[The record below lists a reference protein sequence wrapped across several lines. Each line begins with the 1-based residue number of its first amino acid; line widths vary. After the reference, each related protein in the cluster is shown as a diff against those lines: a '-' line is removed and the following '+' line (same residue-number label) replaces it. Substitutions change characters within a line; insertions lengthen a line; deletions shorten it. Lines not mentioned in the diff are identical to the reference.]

1 MRIVLVGGSGY
12 LGTEVARR
20 LQARGHSLVNVSRSG
35 KGAAGAAGV
44 RFTQLQE
51 MCEGADVVLN
61 LAGANAGAGRW
72 SAKRR
77 HDILT
82 SRVET
87 TRQVVDAIA
96 ACTQKPVLVNMS
108 ATGYYGDTKVPAGEF
123 HGHGQTFLAH
133 VCASWEAEARR
144 AEAFTRVVILRL
156 GVVLDPKEGAL
167 ARILPIMKMFIGGV
181 IGTGKQHF
189 PWIHREDAVE
199 GIIWAVTSPDA
210 FGPYNL
216 VAPETPTMK
225 QFIKEL
231 GAATHRPTFLWVP
244 PIGVRLLYGRMG
256 DTVLH
261 GQNVQAVRMQGTTFQ
276 YAFPTLR
283 EALKD
288 LIR

>member
-1 MRIVLVGGSGY
+1 MRIVLVGGSGF

-20 LQARGHSLVNVSRSG
+20 LQARGHSLVNVSRTG
-35 KGAAGAAGV
+35 KSSAGAPGV

-61 LAGANAGAGRW
+61 LAGANVGEQRW

-77 HDILT
+77 HEIFT
-82 SRVET
+82 SRIET

-96 ACTQKPVLVNMS
+96 ACTNKPALVNMS
-108 ATGYYGDTKVPAGEF
+108 GTGYYGDTKVPAGEF
-123 HGHGQTFLAH
+123 HGHGQTFLAS
-133 VCASWEAEARR
+133 VCASWEAEARK
-144 AEAFTRVVILRL
+144 AEAFTRVAILRL

-167 ARILPIMKMFIGGV
+167 ARLLPIMKMFIGGV

-216 VAPETPTMK
+216 VAPETPTMRE
-225 QFIKEL
+225 FIKEL
-231 GAATHRPTFLWVP
+231 GVATKRPTLFWVL
-244 PIGVRLLYGRMG
+244 PIVVRLMFGRMG

-261 GQNVQAVRMQGTTFQ
+261 GQNVQAVRMQGTSFRYT
-276 YAFPTLR
+276 FPTLR